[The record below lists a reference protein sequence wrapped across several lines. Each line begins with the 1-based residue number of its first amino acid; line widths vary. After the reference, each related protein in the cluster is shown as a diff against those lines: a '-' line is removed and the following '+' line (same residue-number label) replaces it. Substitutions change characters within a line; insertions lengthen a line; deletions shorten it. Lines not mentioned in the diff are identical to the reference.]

1 MQDLPN
7 YKDIWSTA
15 IMYFRGDVV
24 LHKNILYRAIE
35 DSWGI
40 TPTDKEYW
48 SDVIEVDNVEQE
60 ENSTDLGLYDNL
72 IFYSRGDIVSFNNG
86 TYRSLT
92 DQMGT
97 EPTSDTWQ
105 LASEIP
111 ELLEEVQ
118 EEINE
123 PELEEIQE
131 DLPPLDLTNKVIVVG
146 RKGSVGPQ
154 GIKGDKGD
162 TGSTGETG
170 AKGDKGDPG
179 KDGKNHD
186 PNELNSFRE
195 EIISGIGS
203 MNRFKLTSVGSG
215 NSIIAH
221 AKPRVAELK
230 SLVAGSNITITP
242 TGTTLTI
249 ASTGGG
255 GSGTVSSVSVVSA
268 NGFAGTV
275 ATATTTPA
283 ITISTTITGILK
295 GNGTAISAA
304 VSNTDY
310 QAPITL
316 TTTGSSGAATFIGN
330 TLNIPT
336 PTASGTVNS
345 GTATQVAYYATT
357 GTAVSGNSNV
367 VITTTGLDVTSP
379 TNANPVLALR
389 SASTGST
396 AFTLYNTSG
405 GGSHNY
411 QFYTTG
417 SGNQPGVFGIFDETT
432 SKVVAAGSGTSMWWQ
447 LPATGIFAFNSGSN
461 PQTAPDTGLS
471 RSSAGV
477 ILVGNG
483 TSGSS
488 SGTITATTVNGTTVN
503 QNSVQVVSAAGTG
516 LTKTTNSLAV
526 NTSQNIATLSNLT
539 SNGLIKTSGGVG
551 TLSIAT
557 AGTDYQ
563 GVITLTTTGTSG
575 ASTLIGTTLNIPT
588 YAGTTYSA
596 GTGLTLTT
604 TTFSVNTSQN
614 ISTLS
619 NLTSNGFVKTSG
631 GTGALSIDTSTYL
644 TTNQTITLSG
654 AVTGSGTTAITTTL
668 ATIANN
674 TVLLNNSGA
683 TASPVATALSDLRQI
698 TQSSHGFS
706 VGSIIKFNGTVYAT
720 AQADTA
726 ANAEVVG
733 IVSTVGSANSF
744 ILTTHGYVTGLS
756 GLTAGV
762 TYFLSPSSPGTLTAT
777 EPSTVGQISKP
788 VLIADSTTS
797 GYFYNMRGEILTA
810 TLTSVNSRATAQTA
824 ANASVVTYT
833 VGAADSS
840 FLVSANVLVTTSTL
854 HSFTVTCT
862 YTDEG
867 NTSRV
872 LTLQFS
878 NLAGTFLT
886 AIANAAGAVPYEGA
900 PVCIRCKSG
909 TTITIGSAA
918 GTYTTVTYN
927 IEGHIQQVS

>member
-123 PELEEIQE
+123 SELEETQE

-203 MNRFKLTSVGSG
+203 MNRFKLTSVGGG

-316 TTTGSSGAATFIGN
+316 TTTGTSGAATFNGT
-330 TLNIPT
+330 TLNIPNY
-336 PTASGTVNS
+336 ADGTVNS
-345 GTATQVAYYATT
+345 GTATQIAYYATT
-357 GTAVSGNSNV
+357 GTAVSGSATFTQNANGSVSISGTVSPMLTITSNIVNGAYIYLNPTFPGYHTLGFSAGMGFDVYDITSNV
-367 VITTTGLDVTSP
+367 NLMYIIQNGANAALTTFGANSVLGF
-379 TNANPVLALR
+379 TN
-389 SASTGST
+389 
-396 AFTLYNTSG
+396 
-405 GGSHNY
+405 
-411 QFYTTG
+411 
-417 SGNQPGVFGIFDETT
+417 GNAQ
-432 SKVVAAGSGTSMWWQ
+432 SGTFD
-447 LPATGIFAFNSGSN
+447 TGI
-461 PQTAPDTGLS
+461 S
-471 RSSAGV
+471 RDSAGV
-477 ILVGNG
+477 FDFGNG
-483 TSGSS
+483 TQGNK
-488 SGTITATTVNGTTVN
+488 SGTLNATTIN
-503 QNSVQVVSAAGTG
+503 QNGVQVISAAGTG

-756 GLTAGV
+756 GLTAGN
-762 TYFLSPSSPGTLTAT
+762 TYFLSPSSPGALTAT

-810 TLTSVNSRATAQTA
+810 TLTSVNSRATVQTA
-824 ANASVVTYT
+824 ANASVATYT

>member
-162 TGSTGETG
+162 TGSIGETG

-230 SLVAGSNITITP
+230 SLVAGSNITITL

-316 TTTGSSGAATFIGN
+316 TTTGTSGVATFNGT
-330 TLNIPT
+330 TLNIPNY
-336 PTASGTVNS
+336 ADGTVNS

-539 SNGLIKTSGGVG
+539 SNG
-551 TLSIAT
+551 
-557 AGTDYQ
+557 
-563 GVITLTTTGTSG
+563 
-575 ASTLIGTTLNIPT
+575 
-588 YAGTTYSA
+588 
-596 GTGLTLTT
+596 
-604 TTFSVNTSQN
+604 
-614 ISTLS
+614 
-619 NLTSNGFVKTSG
+619 FVKTSG

-683 TASPVATALSDLRQI
+683 TASPVATALPNLRQI

-706 VGSIIKFNGTVYAT
+706 VGNIIKFNGTSYAT

-824 ANASVVTYT
+824 ANASVATYT

-886 AIANAAGAVPYEGA
+886 AIANAAGAVPYEGV